1 MNDSDKYILLL
12 RDNLRITYANRAE
25 EKQLRRKFY
34 KKYPPLGFYVKSF
47 FNTKVKEDKYVWDI
61 LDIIRFYD
69 LTTIWVIELMVCT
82 SILSRFS
89 KRTRVPYSS
98 NLFLYFELYFNDFT
112 NRLYAIKDRM
122 KNHILKVGTNLG
134 LDFSELNKY
143 MNKLDNSLMITKFR
157 LNFSHNTRRVIPML
171 AVEKGF
177 IEFHY
182 SRTSEINRFK
192 PHDFLKLIVETYDD
206 ATIVMKIMIKKCDK
220 LIKNFGY
227 DPTYDEK
234 LRYELKN
241 LFKHR
246 KKTLK
251 LLSMD

>member
-12 RDNLRITYANRAE
+12 RDNLRIIYANRVE
-25 EKQLRRKFY
+25 EKTLRRKLD
-34 KKYPPLGFYVKSF
+34 KKYPSLGFYVKSF
-47 FNTKVKEDKYVWDI
+47 FNKKVKEEKFVWDV

-69 LTTIWVIELMVCT
+69 LTTIWVIELMICI
-82 SILSRFS
+82 SMLSKFS
-89 KRTRVPYSS
+89 KRTRMAYTS

-182 SRTSEINRFK
+182 SRTSEIDRFK
-192 PHDFLKLIVETYDD
+192 PHDFLELIVETYDD
-206 ATIVMKIMIKKCDK
+206 ATMMMEIMIKKCDK
-220 LIKNFGY
+220 LINTLDD
-227 DPTYDEK
+227 DPEFVKK
-234 LRYELKN
+234 LRLE
-241 LFKHR
+241 FKDS
-246 KKTLK
+246 KKVLTEVGLN
-251 LLSMD
+251 